1 MPNNNKKKNNG
12 FTKEDRNNL
21 KYILAMQVKGDEV
34 FDNWLNSMP
43 EEDLEYAL
51 ELLKNFVDS
60 RSNFVNSAC

>member
-1 MPNNNKKKNNG
+1 MPNNKKKNNG